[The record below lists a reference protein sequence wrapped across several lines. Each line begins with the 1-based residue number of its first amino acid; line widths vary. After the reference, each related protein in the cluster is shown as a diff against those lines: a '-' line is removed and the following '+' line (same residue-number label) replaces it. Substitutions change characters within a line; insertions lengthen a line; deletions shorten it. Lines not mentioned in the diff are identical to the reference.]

1 MIDVE
6 VLRTALDPSSMD
18 VPKQVRNAFEKAARV
33 KSFVTVPGGAALIRG
48 SVLIAVY
55 GDAPR
60 VSTAARALRV
70 PDEGVSH
77 TQRTRQRGAY
87 AAVAFAAARDS
98 DPPSVAARTAG
109 WTVREPLMQGKA
121 LRHHIDRSA
130 EEREMDE
137 FMPVSG
143 HLAAFASDMVILG
156 TMWLFGGSDAW
167 PIGRIAAEWDRN
179 AEAVRALPGYSD
191 A

>member
-1 MIDVE
+1 MKAVNWRSSSALS
-6 VLRTALDPSSMD
+6 LRRLLVATRTKVVQGES
-18 VPKQVRNAFEKAARV
+18 
-33 KSFVTVPGGAALIRG
+33 
-48 SVLIAVY
+48 
-55 GDAPR
+55 
-60 VSTAARALRV
+60 
-70 PDEGVSH
+70 VSH
-77 TQRTRQRGAY
+77 TQWTRQRGAY

-98 DPPSVAARTAG
+98 RPPSVAARTAG

-143 HLAAFASDMVILG
+143 HLAAFASDMVLLG
-156 TMWLFGGSDAW
+156 TMWRFGGSSAW
-167 PIGRIAAEWDRN
+167 PIGRITTEWDRN

>member
-33 KSFVTVPGGAALIRG
+33 KSLVTVPGGAALIWG

-70 PDEGVSH
+70 L
-77 TQRTRQRGAY
+77 TRVCPTPNGRG
-87 AAVAFAAARDS
+87 
-98 DPPSVAARTAG
+98 SVVPTRR
-109 WTVREPLMQGKA
+109 WHSQPLA
-121 LRHHIDRSA
+121 TPTHHRLRHGLPD
-130 EEREMDE
+130 
-137 FMPVSG
+137 
-143 HLAAFASDMVILG
+143 
-156 TMWLFGGSDAW
+156 
-167 PIGRIAAEWDRN
+167 GR
-179 AEAVRALPGYSD
+179 
-191 A
+191 